1 MKKQIRIGSFFLIL
15 TLLSVCFVG
24 CRTKS
29 GGTPPVTEKLRVVT
43 TTTFLGDVVGIIA
56 GDVTELTVLLEAG
69 QNPHVYQ
76 PTPQDLVKVS
86 KADLIFVNGLGL
98 EEFLDD
104 LLDGIETTAA
114 VFEVSEGISPL
125 EVRDPDSEH
134 KGDEEQDQ
142 DHKSEKLP
150 SSSGED
156 PHVWFNPNNIMIWI
170 DNIEAVLGE
179 NDPDNNE
186 TYRNNAAAYRS
197 EIIQLDY
204 WIREQVAQIPP
215 ENRKLVTD
223 HTSLNYFAEEYGF
236 EQIGAVIPAQTTEA
250 ETSGQQLAEL
260 IDTIREQEVKAIFVG
275 IDYDS
280 TLSQRVAEETGI
292 NLIPLYIS
300 SLSAEPPAESYL
312 TFMRFNIKTIV
323 DALK

>member
-15 TLLSVCFVG
+15 PLLSVCFVG
-24 CRTKS
+24 CRTIS
-29 GGTPPVTEKLRVVT
+29 GEIPPVTEKLRVVT
-43 TTTFLGDVVGIIA
+43 TTTFLGDVVGIVA
-56 GDVTELTVLLEAG
+56 GDVIEMSVLLEAG

-86 KADLIFVNGLGL
+86 EADLIFVNGLDL

-104 LLDGIETTAA
+104 LLDGIETTAI

-125 EVRDPDSEH
+125 EVRGPDSEH
-134 KGDEEQDQ
+134 KGDEEGDQDQ
-142 DHKSEKLP
+142 KSERLP
-150 SSSGED
+150 SSSED
-156 PHVWFNPNNIMIWI
+156 PHVWFDPNNIMIWI
-170 DNIEAVLGE
+170 DNIVAVLVK
-179 NDPDNNE
+179 NDPDNSE
-186 TYRNNAAAYRS
+186 TYRNNAAAYKS
-197 EIIQLDY
+197 EIIQLDH

-223 HTSLNYFAEEYGF
+223 HTSLNYLAEEYGF

-275 IDYDS
+275 MDFDS

-292 NLIPLYIS
+292 NLIPLYFS
-300 SLSAEPPAESYL
+300 SLSAEPPADSYL
-312 TFMRFNIKTIV
+312 TFMRFNIIAIV